1 MGSLRQK
8 RIAIGIVLSSLGL
21 TSLFLA
27 QGTTRLLAA
36 GVLDLDPSGA
46 VADKPSGAPGL
57 GGSARER
64 KDPTTILQR
73 NIFDHEAGDLTKV
86 AQPEPDAGAGEQ
98 EVIID
103 PDAPPPEC
111 DGSMRLVGTVVSNH
125 KPEWSFAALIGTAG
139 KAMLYRNGMSI
150 DGRELMAIQL
160 HRVLLVPS
168 DGRVC
173 QLTMFNPEGEGAK
186 KRKRRVQIQRDDDD
200 EKKKRSRRRGG
211 DDEGAISSSEMES
224 GIDRVSETEYN
235 IDRGLVQ
242 KILANQAELMRTA
255 RIIPHEEQ
263 GRTVGVKLYGIR
275 RNSLLGK
282 LGLNN
287 GDMLRTI
294 NGFDMTSPDS
304 ALEAYSKLRNV
315 DHLTVAVERRG
326 KAMNI
331 DYNIR

>member
-8 RIAIGIVLSSLGL
+8 RIAIGILLSSLGL

-36 GVLDLDPSGA
+36 GLLDLDPSAA
-46 VADKPSGAPGL
+46 VAQKPSDPPTL
-57 GGSARER
+57 GGTARER
-64 KDPTTILQR
+64 KDPTAILQR
-73 NIFDHEAGDLTKV
+73 NIFDHEAGDLTEV
-86 AQPEPDAGAGEQ
+86 SQPEPDAGTEEP
-98 EVIID
+98 EVEYD

-111 DGSMRLVGTVVSNH
+111 EGSMRLVSTVVSTQR
-125 KPEWSFAALIGTAG
+125 PEWSFAAMIGTAG
-139 KAMLYRNGMSI
+139 KAMLYRSGMSV
-150 DGRELMAIQL
+150 DGRELAAIRL

-173 QLTMFNPEGEGAK
+173 QVTMFAPEGEGGNQ
-186 KRKRRVQIQRDDDD
+186 KRNRRVRIQRDDDD
-200 EKKKRSRRRGG
+200 KKKSKRGG
-211 DDEGAISSSEMES
+211 DDEGAISSSELES
-224 GIDRVSETEYN
+224 GIERVSETEYN
-235 IDRGLVQ
+235 VERGLVQ
-242 KILANQAELMRTA
+242 KLLANQAELMRTA

-282 LGLNN
+282 LGMHN